1 MKVLSKLMLHLT
13 VAFLLVGCATS
24 GPTFSELAPSISNL
38 PPDTGRIFLY
48 RTSIFGA
55 AIQPNVELNGEV
67 IGQAVPLGFF
77 YVDRQPG
84 SYEIM
89 TSTEV
94 DRKLSLTLEK
104 GQTRYVR
111 LNISMGFFVGHVYP
125 ELVEPEVG
133 KEEIQDCRYIGHKQ

>member
-94 DRKLSLTLEK
+94 DRKLSFTLEK
-104 GQTRYVR
+104 RANPLRKSKYFYR
-111 LNISMGFFVGHVYP
+111 ILCWSC
-125 ELVEPEVG
+125 LS
-133 KEEIQDCRYIGHKQ
+133 RIGRT